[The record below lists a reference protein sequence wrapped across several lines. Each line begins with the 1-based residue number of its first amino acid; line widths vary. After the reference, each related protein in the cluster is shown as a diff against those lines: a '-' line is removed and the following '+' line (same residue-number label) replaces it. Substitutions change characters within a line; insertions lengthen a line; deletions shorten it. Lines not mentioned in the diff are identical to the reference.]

1 MNRKLL
7 LSLSLSFA
15 LTIGVTIAQQADPS
29 PTPPTSP
36 GDAKGGAGGRGPSML
51 SMLGGPRKFGD
62 FAELTK
68 DSTRYDGLFTLHK
81 KDDNLYAEIK
91 PQQLNQSFLAPI
103 TIAKGLAQAGTPI
116 TSDDEWATGSS

>member
-1 MNRKLL
+1 MAASR
-7 LSLSLSFA
+7 S
-15 LTIGVTIAQQADPS
+15 TPS
-29 PTPPTSP
+29 CTNH
-36 GDAKGGAGGRGPSML
+36 
-51 SMLGGPRKFGD
+51 D

-103 TIAKGLAQAGTPI
+103 TIAKGLAKAGTPI
-116 TSDDEWATGSS
+116 TSLTATFLLANYPESTTLKCFVQPALTSPTVWYGPFPQVVNVHSY